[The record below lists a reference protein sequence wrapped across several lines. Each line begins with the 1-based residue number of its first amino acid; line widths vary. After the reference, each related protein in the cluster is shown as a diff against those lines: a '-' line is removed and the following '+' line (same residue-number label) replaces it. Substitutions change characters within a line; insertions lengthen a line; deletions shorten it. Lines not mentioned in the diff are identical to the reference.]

1 MNYQE
6 SIIVDLGGFI
16 LSRGVTHASEG
27 EWKALLELL
36 EKLPLKP
43 VSLAADTAYSVGQ
56 LRELLEEKGITAYIP
71 KASCSFSVV
80 IAFSMWDQ
88 DLGERYSVRSRQE
101 S

>member
-1 MNYQE
+1 M
-6 SIIVDLGGFI
+6 
-16 LSRGVTHASEG
+16 
-27 EWKALLELL
+27 
-36 EKLPLKP
+36 
-43 VSLAADTAYSVGQ
+43 SLAADTAYSVGQ
-56 LRELLEEKGITAYIP
+56 LRELLEEKGFTAYIP